1 MTVSSTRSSSF
12 TITNAREIAASV
24 GADLR
29 NLYSKYGDPS
39 PTRIEMFTE
48 ELALYLKAGYL
59 DFVQFG
65 FRDGDRWV
73 LKLQYTAVAG
83 GYLRNDTPGNLPSAL
98 AVVGH
103 DFHSYLEHNSTYS
116 RLSAEDKAAFKATL
130 PTDRIPGTAP
140 TANRGGT
147 TTGTQ
152 FSNNGRGVD
161 RSVYL
166 DI

>member
-1 MTVSSTRSSSF
+1 MTISSTRSSTF

-39 PTRIEMFTE
+39 PSRIERFTE

-83 GYLRNDTPGNLPSAL
+83 GYLRNDTPGGLPSAM
-98 AVVGH
+98 AVVGY
-103 DFHSYLEHNSTYS
+103 DFYSYLEQSAAFFD
-116 RLSAEDKAAFKATL
+116 LSAADRAAFKATL
-130 PTDRIPGTAP
+130 PTDRTPGTAP
-140 TANRGGT
+140 SANRAAM

>member
-1 MTVSSTRSSSF
+1 MTISSTRSSTF

-29 NLYSKYGDPS
+29 NLYSKYGDPEPS
-39 PTRIEMFTE
+39 RIETFIE

-83 GYLRNDTPGNLPSAL
+83 GNLRNDTPGNLPSAI
-98 AVVGH
+98 AVIGR
-103 DFHSYLEHNSTYS
+103 DFHSYLEHNSAFYE
-116 RLSAEDKAAFKATL
+116 LSAEDRAAFKATL
-130 PTDRIPGTAP
+130 PTNRTPGTAP
-140 TANRGGT
+140 TADRT
-147 TTGTQ
+147 ISTIGTQ

-161 RSVYL
+161 RTVYL

>member
-1 MTVSSTRSSSF
+1 MTVSSTHSSSF

-39 PTRIEMFTE
+39 PDSIEKFTE

-83 GYLRNDTPGNLPSAL
+83 GYLRNDTPGNLPSAM

-103 DFHSYLEHNSTYS
+103 SFHSYLEQNSAFFA
-116 RLSAEDKAAFKATL
+116 LSVEDKAGFKTTL
-130 PTDRIPGTAP
+130 PTNRTPGTAP
-140 TANRGGT
+140 TANRADT
-147 TTGTQ
+147 AAGTQ

-161 RSVYL
+161 RTVYL

>member
-1 MTVSSTRSSSF
+1 MTTSSTRSSTF

-29 NLYSKYGDPS
+29 NMYSKYDNPDPS
-39 PTRIEMFTE
+39 RIEKFTE

-73 LKLQYTAVAG
+73 LKLQYSAVAG
-83 GYLRNDTPGNLPSAL
+83 GYLRNDTPGNLPSAM
-98 AVVGH
+98 AVVGY
-103 DFHSYLEHNSTYS
+103 DFYSFLEQNSAFFA
-116 RLSAEDKAAFKATL
+116 LPPEDRAAFKATL
-130 PTDRIPGTAP
+130 PTNRTPGTAP
-140 TANRGGT
+140 TADRAATSGN
-147 TTGTQ
+147 TQ
-152 FSNNGRGVD
+152 FSNSGRGVD
-161 RSVYL
+161 RTVYL